1 MGVVDMMYDF
11 EDAPVSVCAAGAY
24 VSGDKYP
31 YNTERDK
38 RYKAF
43 LPYGDYYYTGKYVK
57 SQMILEARKL
67 PRPMDISLRHQYA
80 FNNVEDM
87 SNLAYIG
94 FGTKWRPFKKEKDT
108 LLLQTNLIWFWQTTD
123 FDKWDTQGRLPGG
136 YYNGESWVHNFYGDS
151 SWYDVDARWTDDNS
165 HTIGWK
171 DGCDKS
177 SRMLGTELNFE
188 AEYKPVTNCSL
199 NAQLACFIPGD
210 RYKDSKNQPNVRTYN
225 GPQAATGNFGLG
237 SDTVWRAKFSMNFD
251 F

>member
-94 FGTKWRPFKKEKDT
+94 FGTKWRPFKKEKDK